1 MSIPGKIKD
10 VIKNLKRGLAETAGG
25 DEAEKNMSSLESA
38 TLDSSRSFLTN
49 YEGKRSFTSLIIH
62 LTFTVLRGLEQLLN
76 RYWYMAAKKGKE
88 IVVHSQIL
96 RKVVHVLK

>member
-1 MSIPGKIKD
+1 MSLPGKIKD
-10 VIKNLKRGLAETAGG
+10 VIKNLKKGLAETTSG

-62 LTFTVLRGLEQLLN
+62 LRFAVLWGLEQLMN
-76 RYWYMAAKKGKE
+76 KYWHMVLKKAKKLY
-88 IVVHSQIL
+88 IHRS
-96 RKVVHVLK
+96 